1 MGTGLGGLKMRTI
14 AAIGAMAVLG
24 AFAPSMTQADGKPDF
39 GLLAIHSLCIAPA
52 ADGGGQVIAP
62 AAKLLAGYGSGGFRI
77 HTSEP
82 RAQAFFDNGI
92 QLGHAFAHKDSI
104 AAFKEARRLDPD
116 CAMCAWGEA
125 WARGPTINY
134 TINDKTQAELAALA
148 AKAWDLSRNSSEVE
162 RGLIAALKLRYAHG
176 GGAGIGDYAY
186 ADAMDKLARAHPG
199 DSEIAILAADAWMIP
214 ASQKNNQQ
222 NLPRAMELIQGV
234 LAREP
239 ANSAAIHFYI
249 HVTEM
254 SGVGARALPYAETL
268 QGLAPQASHLVHM
281 PSHTYFWV
289 GEYQKAVASNLE
301 AAVLD
306 EADARRSG
314 EVDGWDRY
322 YYGHNVQ
329 FGMGGALMSGDAANG
344 LKLAQNTLSHVARG
358 PGNPAFAQMARSTAL
373 FVQGRFED
381 PARMMAQAEPDQPL
395 LRAMWRYARGEA
407 AARTGDAR
415 AVRAE
420 ADRVSISDA
429 DLKPFGE
436 FKSQV
441 KSMVEVAR
449 LVLQGRAAMVDNRPL
464 AAAPLFRKAA
474 EIQEKSFVTFTDPPV
489 WWYPPRRSLAA
500 AELAAGQPDNA
511 AQEAREVLKH
521 WPRDPMSLEV
531 LAEAERKLG
540 KVADADRDL
549 ALARK
554 GWRGD
559 PASMGLA
566 MI

>member
-1 MGTGLGGLKMRTI
+1 MRTI
-14 AAIGAMAVLG
+14 AALGAMAAIG

-39 GLLAIHSLCIAPA
+39 GLLAIHSLCAAP
-52 ADGGGQVIAP
+52 ADGGGGEPAIAP
-62 AAKLLAGYGSGGFRI
+62 ATKVLAGYGAGGFRI
-77 HTSEP
+77 HTADP
-82 RAQAFFDNGI
+82 RAQAFFDNGM

-116 CAMCAWGEA
+116 CAMCVWGEA

-134 TINDKTQAELAALA
+134 TIDAKAQAELAALA
-148 AKAWDLSRNSSEVE
+148 ARAWELSRNGSETE

-176 GGAGIGDYAY
+176 GGGGIGDYAY
-186 ADAMDKLARAHPG
+186 ADAMDKLARAHPQ
-199 DSEIAILAADAWMIP
+199 DSEVAILAADAWMIP

-239 ANSAAIHFYI
+239 DNSAAIHFYI

-254 SGVGARALPYAETL
+254 SGVGARALPYAEKL

-281 PSHTYFWV
+281 PSHTFFWV
-289 GEYQKAVASNLE
+289 GEYQKAVTSNLD

-306 EADARRSG
+306 EADARRAGEASG
-314 EVDGWDRY
+314 WNRF

-329 FGMGGALMSGDAANG
+329 FGMGGALMSGDAASG
-344 LKLAQNTLSHVARG
+344 LKLAQATLSRDPKG
-358 PGNPAFAQMARSTAL
+358 PGNPAFAQMGRSTAL

-381 PARMMAQAEPDQPL
+381 PARLMASAEPEQPL
-395 LRAMWRYARGEA
+395 VRAMWRYARGEA
-407 AARTGDAR
+407 AARTGDPR

-420 ADRVSISDA
+420 ADRIAVSDA

-436 FKSQV
+436 FRAQV

-449 LVLQGRAAMVDNRPL
+449 LVLQGRAAMLENRPL

-474 EIQEKSFVTFTDPPV
+474 EIQEKAFVTFTDPPV

-500 AELAAGQPDNA
+500 AELAAGQADNA

-540 KVADADRDL
+540 KGADADRDL

-559 PASMGLA
+559 PAAVRPAL
-566 MI
+566 I

>member
-1 MGTGLGGLKMRTI
+1 MRAV
-14 AAIGAMAVLG
+14 AALGAMVAIG

-39 GLLAIHSLCIAPA
+39 GLLAMHSLCAAPGDGGGEPPIAPA
-52 ADGGGQVIAP
+52 ARI
-62 AAKLLAGYGSGGFRI
+62 LTGYGAGGFAIR
-77 HTSEP
+77 TRDP
-82 RAQAFFDNGI
+82 RAQAFFDNGM

-134 TINDKTQAELAALA
+134 TIDAKTQAELAALA
-148 AKAWDLSRNSSEVE
+148 ARAWELSRDGSGTE
-162 RGLIAALKLRYAHG
+162 RGLIAALKLRYASG

-186 ADAMDKLARAHPG
+186 ADAMDKLARAHPQ

-214 ASQKNNQQ
+214 ASMKNNRE

-239 ANSAAIHFYI
+239 GNSAAIHFYI

-254 SGVGARALPYAETL
+254 SGVGSRALAYAEKL
-268 QGLAPQASHLVHM
+268 QDLAPSASHLVHM

-289 GEYQKAVASNLE
+289 GEYQKAVASNL
-301 AAVLD
+301 AAS
-306 EADARRSG
+306 APDARRSG
-314 EVDGWDRY
+314 ETNGWDRF

-329 FGMGGALMSGDAANG
+329 FGMGGALMSGDAASG
-344 LKLAQNTLSHVARG
+344 LKLARDTLRNTPRA
-358 PGNPAFAQMARSTAL
+358 PGNPAFAQMGRATAL

-381 PARMMAQAEPDQPL
+381 PARLMASPEPDQPL
-395 LRAMWRYARGEA
+395 VRAMWRYARGEA
-407 AARTGDAR
+407 AARAGDLQ

-420 ADRVSISDA
+420 ADRIAISDA

-436 FKSQV
+436 FKDQV
-441 KSMVEVAR
+441 KSMVDVAR
-449 LVLQGRAAMVDNRPL
+449 LVLQGRATMLENRPL
-464 AAAPLFRKAA
+464 AAAPLFRRAA
-474 EIQEKSFVTFTDPPV
+474 EIQERAFVTFTDPPV

-500 AELAAGQPDNA
+500 AELAAGQAGNA
-511 AQEAREVLKH
+511 AEEAREVLKH
-521 WPRDPMSLEV
+521 WPNDPMSLDV

-540 KVADADRDL
+540 KAADADRDL
-549 ALARK
+549 ALAKK

-559 PASMGLA
+559 PAAMRLA
-566 MI
+566 LI